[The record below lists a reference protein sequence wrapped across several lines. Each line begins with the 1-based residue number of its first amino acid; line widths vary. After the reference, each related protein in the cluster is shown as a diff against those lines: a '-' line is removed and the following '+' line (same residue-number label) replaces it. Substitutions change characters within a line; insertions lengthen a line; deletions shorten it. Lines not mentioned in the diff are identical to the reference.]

1 MFCFSP
7 VLNNI
12 SFPAGKFIK
21 PNSVWV
27 GTYAFQDPPL
37 CIGTSFGTFFNF
49 VLPMLFHLFYEG
61 MERHISSS
69 CPLLHP
75 PAYCPLERPGLAFS
89 V

>member
-1 MFCFSP
+1 MLCFSH

-12 SFPAGKFIK
+12 SFPIEGKVYKSKFRF
-21 PNSVWV
+21 V
-27 GTYAFQDPPL
+27 GYAFQDPPL

-61 MERHISSS
+61 KETHISSS

-75 PAYCPLERPGLAFS
+75 PTYCPLERPGLAFS